1 MAAVSQNS
9 CNQKETGL
17 QALDNATGAM
27 TGRTINAGVSGA
39 LSVTNGNGVS
49 GNPTVELSIPVG
61 VTHGG
66 TGDATL
72 TQHAILVGE
81 GALAV
86 ASVGPG
92 TIGQVVL
99 SGGAAADPAFITPT
113 AGTGLSIT
121 TNATTLEYALT
132 TPVSAINGGTGVS
145 SPTAHQIPIAEGAAS
160 FTFLGP
166 LTNGQLL
173 IGSAGADPAAA
184 TLTAGDGISI
194 TNGAG
199 TITIDA
205 TPLGL
210 PWTDV
215 TGTTQA
221 MSAEAGYLSD
231 NAGLVTLTLPAT
243 AAQFTSIFLSGN
255 GAGGWKIAQNAGQQV
270 NFDGLSSTLGA
281 GGSLSSTNRYDCV
294 GLLCVV
300 ANTTWNVIS
309 SVGNILVA

>member
-27 TGRTINAGVSGA
+27 TGRIITAGVSGA
-39 LSVTNGNGVS
+39 LAVTNGSGVL
-49 GNPTVELSIPVG
+49 GNPTIELSIPLSVN
-61 VTHGG
+61 HGG
-66 TGDATL
+66 TGDTTL

-81 GALAV
+81 GTSAV
-86 ASVGPG
+86 SAVGPG
-92 TIGQVVL
+92 TAGQVVL
-99 SGGAAADPAFITPT
+99 SGGASADPAFVTPT

-121 TNATTLEYALT
+121 TNAATLQYSLT
-132 TPVSAINGGTGVS
+132 TPVTTTNGGTGVS
-145 SPTAHQIPIAEGAAS
+145 SPTAHTIPIAEGAAA

-173 IGSAGADPAAA
+173 IGSVGADPSAA
-184 TLTAGDGISI
+184 TLTAGNGIAI

-199 TITIDA
+199 TIRIDA

-221 MSAEAGYLSD
+221 MSAEAGYLAN

-243 AAQFTSIFLSGN
+243 AAQFTSIFVAGN
-255 GAGGWKIAQNAGQQV
+255 GAGGWVIAQQAAQQI
-270 NFDGLSSTLGA
+270 NFDGISSTSGT
-281 GGSLSSTNRYDCV
+281 GGSLASTNRYDCV
-294 GLLCVV
+294 QLLCVV
-300 ANTTWNVIS
+300 ANTTWNVINS
-309 SVGNILVA
+309 IGNILVT